1 LNGPIKQG
9 RKRKRPSRAK
19 RRRLPVD
26 VPEEEADPDDAADF
40 MAEMLASLVR
50 MARRQ
55 RLDVLTHL
63 LSMAQL
69 EAEEHVR
76 LRSKGKLS

>member
-1 LNGPIKQG
+1 MT
-9 RKRKRPSRAK
+9 K
-19 RRRLPVD
+19 RRTSSASRRRHTAGNGLQ
-26 VPEEEADPDDAADF
+26 EEAGPDEAAAF
-40 MAEMLASLVR
+40 MADVLASLVR
-50 MARRQ
+50 MARRH

-76 LRSKGKLS
+76 LRSRARLS

>member
-1 LNGPIKQG
+1 MAPRKAA
-9 RKRKRPSRAK
+9 RKRKRSSVP
-19 RRRLPVD
+19 RRPRVAGNGRH
-26 VPEEEADPDDAADF
+26 EEADPDKAVAF
-40 MAEMLASLVR
+40 IAEMLASLSNI
-50 MARRQ
+50 ARHH

-76 LRSKGKLS
+76 LRSRRRLS

>member
-1 LNGPIKQG
+1 MG
-9 RKRKRPSRAK
+9 
-19 RRRLPVD
+19 
-26 VPEEEADPDDAADF
+26 PDDAADF
-40 MAEMLASLVR
+40 IAEMLASLAR

-76 LRSKGKLS
+76 LRSGRKLS